1 MTACRSARAAR
12 SRSGGRLRASVVTSV
27 PAARGFS
34 LIELLVATAITA
46 VILTGGWAWCW
57 SLSGWCATSNERLD
71 AASSLAFVRRLTS
84 AELGECLGLVATS
97 SCRCSTTSIAFAV
110 PASDGAGT
118 ELVTYVYDAG
128 RRVLWRK
135 SASAHLAEGV
145 DGFSITCRDAQGR
158 ALACDA
164 SGGLPVT
171 ALPLVRR
178 VDLGVTVRCG
188 AETATASWQV
198 PLRGPS

>member
-1 MTACRSARAAR
+1 VRATVAQPR
-12 SRSGGRLRASVVTSV
+12 D
-27 PAARGFS
+27 AAGFS
-34 LIELLVATAITA
+34 LVELLVAVVVAGVVLTA
-46 VILTGGWAWCW
+46 GWAWCW
-57 SLSGWCATSNERLD
+57 SMSGSCAAACDRLD
-71 AASSLAFVRRLTS
+71 ASSSVAFTRRLTS